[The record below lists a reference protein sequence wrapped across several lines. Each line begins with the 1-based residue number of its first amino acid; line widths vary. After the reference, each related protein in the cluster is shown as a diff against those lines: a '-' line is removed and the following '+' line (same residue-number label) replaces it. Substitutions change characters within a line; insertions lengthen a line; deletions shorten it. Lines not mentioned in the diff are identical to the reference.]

1 MRSVNDNFNEVV
13 KSVSGQGGLDSR
25 LEKFK
30 KIALNPKDTQV
41 KELEARPRE
50 ISLTN
55 ASTKSEQE

>member
-1 MRSVNDNFNEVV
+1 M
-13 KSVSGQGGLDSR
+13 SGQGGLDSR

>member
-30 KIALNPKDTQV
+30 KIAINPKDTQI

-50 ISLTN
+50 ILL
-55 ASTKSEQE
+55 ASSKE

>member
-1 MRSVNDNFNEVV
+1 MRSINDNFNEVV

-30 KIALNPKDTQV
+30 KIALNPKDTQI

-50 ISLTN
+50 ILL
-55 ASTKSEQE
+55 ASSKE